1 MVGMGVLLIAITIIL
16 CFSFVANDKDITAP
30 AVLFPLGFVPS
41 VICALLFSRRWGFE
55 IHLNTQ
61 LVIIGGIALFS
72 LVATF
77 LGKRMSADCQGKA
90 AVASPPS
97 WAAPGAIALACS
109 LVFQIA
115 VCVAVVLKVSSFFPD
130 VSVYEAIGHF
140 KESKTF
146 TTEYLSFG
154 FPLNQIVNLCKAA
167 GYYFA
172 FLVAES
178 LISRKLS
185 TKTLLSI
192 GNLIVSAAMGFVL
205 GGRFLG
211 LGYIICTFMS
221 YLMLRRRSGS
231 TLNFKKLVIVVV
243 VAAAMFLTLFQFLS
257 FGRSG
262 NIAFLD
268 YIGIYLGA
276 PIANLDAFLQEG
288 GWGSSSPF
296 GRMTFFCWYT
306 YIGGKLSIADWQY
319 AFDLPF
325 REMAGFGMGNVYTT
339 FYSFAYDFG
348 YLGIIVLTALMG
360 FFSELVYEKALKIK
374 ESFASML
381 LVIYS
386 SFISYQLVFSFF
398 SDKFYEEVLTPGTI
412 TTAIYMIAAILLM
425 GLPNILR
432 RIRLEKSTR

>member
-1 MVGMGVLLIAITIIL
+1 MVGMGVLLIAITVIL
-16 CFSFVANDKDITAP
+16 CLSFVANDKDITAP

-41 VICALLFSRRWGFE
+41 VMCALLFSQRWGFE

-61 LVIIGGIALFS
+61 LVLIGGIALFS

-77 LGKRMSADCQGKA
+77 LGKKMRIDCQGEA
-90 AVASPPS
+90 TVASPLS
-97 WAAPGAIALACS
+97 WIAPGAVALAFS
-109 LVFQIA
+109 FAFQIA
-115 VCVAVVLKVSSFFPD
+115 VCVAVIFKISSFFPD
-130 VSVYEAIGHF
+130 IPAYEAIGRF

-178 LISRKLS
+178 LISCRMS
-185 TKTLLSI
+185 ARTLLSI
-192 GNLIVSAAMGFVL
+192 GNLIVSATMGFIL

-211 LGYIICTFMS
+211 LGYIICAFVS

-231 TLNFKKLVIVVV
+231 ILNSKKLAIAIAIA
-243 VAAAMFLTLFQFLS
+243 VAVFLSLFQFLS

-262 NIAFLD
+262 NITLLD

-276 PIANLDAFLQEG
+276 PIANLDAFLQES

-306 YIGGKLSIADWQY
+306 YIGGKLGITDWQY

-360 FFSELVYEKALKIK
+360 LFSELVYEKALKIK